1 MHRCDWVRNLDTDW
15 CALGNTDRWQWDAHT
30 RVLSGTAYRGHTVRR
45 YTRASGELHAGT
57 SRCETSRCWA
67 GIKLVGLLLN
77 SNSHYFPIYNQL
89 GSNNTGTAKA
99 LKSSSWTFHGNTTT
113 IYCFPAARKLPKFFH
128 VENFLFELLFR
139 LGHVS
144 WHSLIPQMVHQDL
157 TDFLTD
163 WGDSG
168 DA

>member
-1 MHRCDWVRNLDTDW
+1 MPILECWAVQRTAGTR
-15 CALGNTDRWQWDAHT
+15 LGVTQGLQ
-30 RVLSGTAYRGHTVRR
+30 VSF
-45 YTRASGELHAGT
+45 TRAQVDVKQVDVEQESNWWG
-57 SRCETSRCWA
+57 CCWTV
-67 GIKLVGLLLN
+67 ILIIFQFIINLR
-77 SNSHYFPIYNQL
+77 
-89 GSNNTGTAKA
+89 SNNTGTAKA

-113 IYCFPAARKLPKFFH
+113 IYCFRAARKLPKFFH

-144 WHSLIPQMVHQDL
+144 WHILIPQMVHQDL